1 MSVIIDFGFFLS
13 YNYENI
19 KKGLEFM
26 KMTKRLLAIILAGV
40 MLFTMSVPSFAV
52 SEENWEQVWSSAD
65 AAAGIIMFVGSSES
79 ERNFSWYS
87 ETESEPYVTVSTKK
101 NLSSAEVF
109 KGTCIEAVEGGVVNK
124 VTVSEL
130 SENTTY
136 YYKCTSE
143 GFESEVYSF
152 KTDGGSDFSAM
163 YVTDVHITQIDDD
176 NENSLSDTSYRF
188 NETFED
194 ALSKNSDISL
204 ILSAGDQA
212 TEGLE
217 SEYKAMTASDLFKS
231 VSIATAMGNHDRKG
245 IAYKSFKNFP
255 NEDTEASIRSY
266 NGTDYWF
273 VKGDALFLVMD
284 SNSGN
289 AAAHADFVKRA
300 VEANPDVKWK
310 VMMCHHDLYSG
321 RIPHRESEN
330 KLLRMIWGPIA
341 DEFGIDLVLLGHS
354 HYYTVTDVLY
364 KNESVA
370 DLESEMV
377 DPAGTVYMV
386 SCSLGRP
393 RDDEEI
399 GLNEDWIGFDYLTQ
413 KATYNILDFTEDSIT
428 VNSYELG
435 EDAPFNT
442 FTIKKTSNDG
452 GHEETGFFTSIKD
465 GVVRFLGAI
474 YTVFN
479 NFNSC
484 DDLQEK
490 GYDVKLSDFFG
501 K

>member
-1 MSVIIDFGFFLS
+1 MKTT
-13 YNYENI
+13 
-19 KKGLEFM
+19 KKLF
-26 KMTKRLLAIILAGV
+26 AVILAVV
-40 MLFTMSVPSFAV
+40 MLFTMSCQTFAV

-65 AAAGIIMFVGSSES
+65 AKVGIIMFVGSNES

-87 ETESEPYVTVSTKK
+87 ETESKPTVTVSTKK
-101 NLSSAEVF
+101 NLSSPEVF
-109 KGTCIEAVEGGVVNK
+109 EGTCIEAVEGGVVKK
-124 VTVSEL
+124 VTVSGL
-130 SENTTY
+130 KENTTY
-136 YYKCTSE
+136 YYQCTSE
-143 GFESEVYSF
+143 GFVSQVYSF
-152 KTDGGSDFSAM
+152 KTSGGSDFSAM
-163 YVTDVHITQIDDD
+163 YVTDVHITEIDDA

-194 ALSKNSDISL
+194 ALSKNDDISL

-217 SEYKAMTASDLFKS
+217 SEYKAMTASDLFKG

-245 IAYKSFKNFP
+245 VAYKSFKNLP

-289 AAAHADFVKRA
+289 GAAHADFVKRA

-399 GLNEDWIGFDYLTQ
+399 GLNEEWIGFDYLTE

-435 EDAPFNT
+435 EESPFNT
-442 FTIKKTSNDG
+442 FTIKKPSDNG
-452 GHEETGFFTSIKD
+452 GHEETSFLTSVKD
-465 GVVRFLGAI
+465 GFVRGVGAI
-474 YTVFN
+474 YTFFN
-479 NFNSC
+479 NIGIC
-484 DDLQEK
+484 DDLKEK
-490 GYDVKLSDFFG
+490 GYDVKFSDFLG
-501 K
+501 KEK

>member
-1 MSVIIDFGFFLS
+1 MKIT
-13 YNYENI
+13 
-19 KKGLEFM
+19 KK
-26 KMTKRLLAIILAGV
+26 LLAIILAGV
-40 MLFTMSVPSFAV
+40 MLFAMSCQTFAV
-52 SEENWEQVWSSAD
+52 SKENWAQVWTSAD
-65 AAAGIIMFVGSSES
+65 AAAGIIMFVGSDES

-87 ETESEPYVTVSTKK
+87 ETESEPYISISEKK
-101 NLSSAEVF
+101 NLKSAEVF
-109 KGTCIEAVEGGVVNK
+109 KGTCIDAVEGGVVNK
-124 VTVSEL
+124 VTVSGL
-130 SENTTY
+130 AENTTY

-152 KTDGGSDFSAM
+152 KTDSGSDFSAM
-163 YVTDVHITQIDDD
+163 YVTDVHITQIDDA

-194 ALSKNSDISL
+194 ALSKNDDISL

-217 SEYKAMTASDLFKS
+217 GEYKAMTASDLFKG

-245 IAYKSFKNFP
+245 AAYKAFKNLP

-273 VKGDALFLVMD
+273 VKGDVLFLIMD

-289 AAAHADFVKRA
+289 GAAHADFVERA

-364 KNESVA
+364 KNETVA
-370 DLESEMV
+370 DLESEMI

-393 RDDEEI
+393 RDDEDI
-399 GLNEDWIGFDYLTQ
+399 GLNEDWIGFDYLTE

-435 EDAPFNT
+435 EDSPFNT
-442 FTIKKTSNDG
+442 FTIKKTSNKG
-452 GHEETGFFTSIKD
+452 GHEERGFLTSIKD
-465 GVVRFLGAI
+465 GFIRFAGAI

-479 NFNSC
+479 NFNSY
-484 DDLQEK
+484 DDLKEH

-501 K
+501 D

>member
-1 MSVIIDFGFFLS
+1 MKKTRKLLS
-13 YNYENI
+13 
-19 KKGLEFM
+19 L
-26 KMTKRLLAIILAGV
+26 ILAV
-40 MLFTMSVPSFAV
+40 AMLFTMSVPSFAV
-52 SEENWEQVWSSAD
+52 SKENWEQVWTSAD
-65 AAAGIIMFVGSSES
+65 AKAGIIMFVGSSES

-87 ETESEPYVTVSTKK
+87 ETEGEPYVTISVKK
-101 NLSSAEVF
+101 DLSSAEVF
-109 KGTCIEAVEGGVVNK
+109 KGTCVDAVESGVVNK
-124 VTVSEL
+124 VTVSGL
-130 SENTTY
+130 KENTTY

-143 GFESEVYSF
+143 GFESQVYSF
-152 KTDGGSDFSAM
+152 KTSGGSEFSAM
-163 YVTDVHITQIDDD
+163 YVTDVHITQIDDE

-194 ALSKNSDISL
+194 ALSKNGDISL

-217 SEYKAMTASDLFKS
+217 SEYKAMTASDLFKGVS
-231 VSIATAMGNHDRKG
+231 VATAMGNHDRKG
-245 IAYKSFKNFP
+245 IAYKAFKNFP

-289 AAAHADFVKRA
+289 GAAHADFVKKA

-310 VMMCHHDLYSG
+310 IMMCHHDLYSG

-341 DEFGIDLVLLGHS
+341 DEYGIDLVLLGHS

-377 DPAGTVYMV
+377 DPEGTIYMV

-393 RDDEEI
+393 RDDDEI
-399 GLNEDWIGFDYLTQ
+399 GLNEDWIGFDYLTE
-413 KATYNILDFTEDSIT
+413 KATYNILDFTADSIT

-435 EDAPFNT
+435 EDSPFNT
-442 FTIKKTSNDG
+442 FTIKKTSKDG
-452 GHEETGFFTSIKD
+452 GHEEAGFFTSIKD
-465 GVVRFLGAI
+465 GFVRFAGAI

-484 DDLQEK
+484 DDLKEK

-501 K
+501 D

>member
-1 MSVIIDFGFFLS
+1 MKTT
-13 YNYENI
+13 
-19 KKGLEFM
+19 KKLF
-26 KMTKRLLAIILAGV
+26 AVILAVV
-40 MLFTMSVPSFAV
+40 MLFTMSCQTFAV

-65 AAAGIIMFVGSSES
+65 AKVGIIMFVGSNES

-87 ETESEPYVTVSTKK
+87 ETESKPTVTVSTKK
-101 NLSSAEVF
+101 NLSSPEVF
-109 KGTCIEAVEGGVVNK
+109 EGTCIEAVEGGVVNK
-124 VTVSEL
+124 VTVSGL
-130 SENTTY
+130 KENTTY
-136 YYKCTSE
+136 YYQCTSE
-143 GFESEVYSF
+143 GFVSQVYSF
-152 KTDGGSDFSAM
+152 KTSGGSDFSAM
-163 YVTDVHITQIDDD
+163 YVTDVHITEIDDA

-194 ALSKNSDISL
+194 ALSKNDDISL

-217 SEYKAMTASDLFKS
+217 SEYKAMTASDLFKG

-245 IAYKSFKNFP
+245 VAYKSFKNLP

-289 AAAHADFVKRA
+289 GAAHADFVKRA

-370 DLESEMV
+370 DLKSEMV

-399 GLNEDWIGFDYLTQ
+399 GLNEEWIGFDYLTE

-435 EDAPFNT
+435 EESPFNT
-442 FTIKKTSNDG
+442 FTIKKTSDNG
-452 GHEETGFFTSIKD
+452 GHEETGFLTSVKD
-465 GVVRFLGAI
+465 GFVRGVGAI
-474 YTVFN
+474 YTFFN
-479 NFNSC
+479 NIGIC
-484 DDLQEK
+484 DDLKEK
-490 GYDVKLSDFFG
+490 GYDVKFSDFLG
-501 K
+501 KEK

>member
-1 MSVIIDFGFFLS
+1 MKTT
-13 YNYENI
+13 
-19 KKGLEFM
+19 KK
-26 KMTKRLLAIILAGV
+26 LLALILAGV
-40 MLFTMSVPSFAV
+40 MLFTISVPTFAV
-52 SEENWEQVWSSAD
+52 SKEDWGKVFEGDD
-65 AAAGIIMFVGSSES
+65 AKAGIIMFVGSSES

-87 ETESEPYVTVSTKK
+87 EAEGEPYVTISTKK
-101 NLSSAEVF
+101 DLSSAEIF
-109 KGTCIEAVEGGVVNK
+109 NGTCVDAVEGGVVNK

-130 SENTTY
+130 KENTTY

-143 GFESEVYSF
+143 GFESQVYSF
-152 KTDGGSDFSAM
+152 KTDSDSEFSAM
-163 YVTDVHITQIDDD
+163 YVTDVHITQIDDE

-194 ALSKNSDISL
+194 ALSKNGDISL

-217 SEYKAMTASDLFKS
+217 SEYKAMTASDLFKG

-245 IAYKSFKNFP
+245 IAYKSFKNLP

-289 AAAHADFVKRA
+289 GAAHADFVERA

-341 DEFGIDLVLLGHS
+341 DEYGIDLVLLGHS

-377 DPAGTVYMV
+377 DPEGTVYMV

-393 RDDEEI
+393 RDDEDI
-399 GLNEDWIGFDYLTQ
+399 GLNEDWIGFDYITE

-435 EDAPFNT
+435 EASPFNT

-452 GHEETGFFTSIKD
+452 GHEEGGFLTSIKD
-465 GVVRFLGAI
+465 GFIRFAGAI

-484 DDLQEK
+484 DDLKEK
-490 GYDVKLSDFFG
+490 GYDVELSDFFG
-501 K
+501 D

>member
-1 MSVIIDFGFFLS
+1 MKTT
-13 YNYENI
+13 
-19 KKGLEFM
+19 KKLF
-26 KMTKRLLAIILAGV
+26 AVILAVV
-40 MLFTMSVPSFAV
+40 MLFTMSCQTFAV

-65 AAAGIIMFVGSSES
+65 AKVGIIMFVGSNES

-87 ETESEPYVTVSTKK
+87 ETESKPTVTVSTKK
-101 NLSSAEVF
+101 NLSSPEVF
-109 KGTCIEAVEGGVVNK
+109 EGTCIEAVEGGVVNK
-124 VTVSEL
+124 VTVSGL
-130 SENTTY
+130 KENTTY
-136 YYKCTSE
+136 YYQCTSE
-143 GFESEVYSF
+143 GFVSQVYSF
-152 KTDGGSDFSAM
+152 KTSGGSDFSAM
-163 YVTDVHITQIDDD
+163 YVTDVHITEIDDA

-194 ALSKNSDISL
+194 ALSKNDDISL

-217 SEYKAMTASDLFKS
+217 SEYKAMTASDLFKG

-245 IAYKSFKNFP
+245 VAYKSFKNLP

-289 AAAHADFVKRA
+289 GAAHADFVKRA

-399 GLNEDWIGFDYLTQ
+399 GLNEEWIGFDYLTE

-435 EDAPFNT
+435 EESPFNT
-442 FTIKKTSNDG
+442 FTIKKPSDNG
-452 GHEETGFFTSIKD
+452 GHEETSFLTSVKD
-465 GVVRFLGAI
+465 GFVRGVGAI
-474 YTVFN
+474 YTFFN
-479 NFNSC
+479 NIGIC
-484 DDLQEK
+484 DDLKEK
-490 GYDVKLSDFFG
+490 GYDVKFSDFLG
-501 K
+501 KEK

>member
-1 MSVIIDFGFFLS
+1 MKTAKKLSAVLLSVI
-13 YNYENI
+13 
-19 KKGLEFM
+19 
-26 KMTKRLLAIILAGV
+26 
-40 MLFTMSVPSFAV
+40 MLFTMLVPASAV
-52 SEENWEQVWSSAD
+52 SEKDWNKLWESED
-65 AAAGIIMFVGSSES
+65 AKAGIIMFVGSNES

-87 ETESEPYVTVSTKK
+87 ETESEPTVTVSTKK

-109 KGTCIEAVEGGVVNK
+109 RGTCVEAVEGDFSNK
-124 VTVSEL
+124 VTVTGLKEG
-130 SENTTY
+130 TTY
-136 YYKCTSE
+136 YYQCKSE
-143 GFESEVYSF
+143 GFESEIYSF
-152 KTDGGSDFSAM
+152 KTNSGSDFSAM
-163 YVTDVHITQIDDD
+163 YVTDVHITEIDDA

-188 NETFED
+188 NETFAD
-194 ALSKNSDISL
+194 ALSKNDDISL

-217 SEYKAMTASDLFKS
+217 GEYKAMTASDLFKG

-245 IAYKSFKNFP
+245 IAYKSFKNLP

-289 AAAHADFVKRA
+289 GAAHADFVERA

-310 VMMCHHDLYSG
+310 IMMCHHDLYSG

-354 HYYTVTDVLY
+354 HYYTVTDALY
-364 KNESVA
+364 KNKSVA
-370 DLESEMV
+370 ELSSEMV

-399 GLNEDWIGFDYLTQ
+399 GLNEEWIGFDYLTEN
-413 KATYNILDFTEDSIT
+413 ATYNILDFTEDSIT

-435 EDAPFNT
+435 NEKPFNT
-442 FTIKKTSNDG
+442 FTIKKTTDEG
-452 GHEETGFFTSIKD
+452 GHEEPGFLTSVKD
-465 GVVRFLGAI
+465 SIVRGIGAV
-474 YTVFN
+474 YTFFN
-479 NFNSC
+479 NFGIRS
-484 DDLQEK
+484 DLNEK
-490 GYDVKLSDFFG
+490 GYDVKFSDFFG
-501 K
+501 E

>member
-1 MSVIIDFGFFLS
+1 MNVT
-13 YNYENI
+13 
-19 KKGLEFM
+19 KKIFAV
-26 KMTKRLLAIILAGV
+26 LLAIV
-40 MLFTMSVPSFAV
+40 MLFTMSCQTFAV
-52 SEENWEQVWSSAD
+52 SEENWEQVWSSDD
-65 AAAGIIMFVGSSES
+65 AKAGIIMFVGSNES

-87 ETESEPYVTVSTKK
+87 ETESEPVVTISTTKK
-101 NLSSAEVF
+101 FKSAETF

-124 VTVSEL
+124 VTVSDLE
-130 SENTTY
+130 ENTTY
-136 YYKCTSE
+136 YYKCESE
-143 GFESEVYSF
+143 GFESQVYSF
-152 KTDGGSDFSAM
+152 KTDGSSDFSAM
-163 YVTDVHITQIDDD
+163 YVTDVHITQIDDA

-194 ALSKNSDISL
+194 ALSKNDDISL
-204 ILSAGDQA
+204 VLSAGDQA

-217 SEYKAMTASDLFKS
+217 GEYKAMTASDLFKS

-245 IAYKSFKNFP
+245 VAYKSFKNLP

-289 AAAHADFVKRA
+289 GAAHADFVKRA

-370 DLESEMV
+370 DLDSEMI

-393 RDDEEI
+393 RDDEDK
-399 GLNEDWIGFDYLTQ
+399 GLNEEWIGFDYLTE
-413 KATYNILDFTEDSIT
+413 KATYNILDFTENSIT
-428 VNSYELG
+428 VKSYELG
-435 EDAPFNT
+435 EKSPFNT
-442 FTIKKTSNDG
+442 FTIKKTSDNG
-452 GHEETGFFTSIKD
+452 GHEETGFLTSVKD
-465 GVVRFLGAI
+465 GILRGIGAV
-474 YTVFN
+474 YTFFN
-479 NFNSC
+479 NINNC
-484 DDLQEK
+484 DDLKEH
-490 GYDVKLSDFFG
+490 GYDVEFSDFFG
-501 K
+501 EE

>member
-1 MSVIIDFGFFLS
+1 
-13 YNYENI
+13 
-19 KKGLEFM
+19 M
-26 KMTKRLLAIILAGV
+26 KTTKRLLTITLAIL
-40 MLFTMSVPSFAV
+40 MLFTMSFPTFAV
-52 SEENWEQVWSSAD
+52 SEKDWKQVWSSKD
-65 AAAGIIMFVGSSES
+65 AQAGIIMFVGSSEN
-79 ERNFSWYS
+79 ERRFSWYS
-87 ETESEPYVTVSTKK
+87 DEESEPYISISTNKK
-101 NLSSAEVF
+101 LKSAEKF
-109 KGTCIEAVEGGVVNK
+109 KGTCIDAVEGGVVNK
-124 VTVSEL
+124 VTVTGL

-136 YYKCTSE
+136 YYQCISE
-143 GFESEVYSF
+143 GFESDIYSF

-163 YVTDVHITQIDDD
+163 YVTDVHITQIDEA

-194 ALSKNSDISL
+194 ALSKNDDISL

-217 SEYKAMTASDLFKS
+217 SEYKAMTASDLFKG

-245 IAYKSFKNFP
+245 VAYKSFKNFP

-266 NGTDYWF
+266 NCTDYWF

-289 AAAHADFVKRA
+289 GAAHADFVKKA

-370 DLESEMV
+370 DLESEMI
-377 DPAGTVYMV
+377 DPEGTVYMV

-399 GLNEDWIGFDYLTQ
+399 GLNEDWIGFDYLTE

-435 EDAPFNT
+435 EDSPFNT
-442 FTIKKTSNDG
+442 FTIKKTSNNG
-452 GHEETGFFTSIKD
+452 GHEETGFLTSVKD
-465 GVVRFLGAI
+465 GIIRGIGAI

-479 NFNSC
+479 NFNIC
-484 DDLQEK
+484 DDLKEH

-501 K
+501 D

>member
-1 MSVIIDFGFFLS
+1 
-13 YNYENI
+13 
-19 KKGLEFM
+19 M
-26 KMTKRLLAIILAGV
+26 KTTKRLLAFILAGV
-40 MLFTMSVPSFAV
+40 MLFTMSIPSFAV
-52 SEENWEQVWSSAD
+52 SEENWEQVWSSD
-65 AAAGIIMFVGSSES
+65 DTAAGITMFVGSSES

-87 ETESEPYVTVSTKK
+87 ETESEPYITISTKK
-101 NLSSAEVF
+101 NLNSAEVF
-109 KGTCIEAVEGGVVNK
+109 TGTCVDAVEGGVVNK
-124 VTVSEL
+124 VTVSGL

-163 YVTDVHITQIDDD
+163 YVTDVHITQNDEE

-212 TEGLE
+212 TDGLE
-217 SEYKAMTASDLFKS
+217 SEYRAMTASTLFKS

-245 IAYKSFKNFP
+245 IAYKSFKNYP
-255 NEDTEASIRSY
+255 NEDTEATIHSY

-273 VKGDALFLVMD
+273 VKGDVLFLIMD

-289 AAAHADFVKRA
+289 GAAHADFVERA

-310 VMMCHHDLYSG
+310 VMMGHHDLYSG
-321 RIPHRESEN
+321 RIPHRESEC

-354 HYYTVTDVLY
+354 HYYTVSDVIY

-377 DPAGTVYMV
+377 DPSGTVYMV

-393 RDDEEI
+393 RDDDEI
-399 GLNEDWIGFDYLTQ
+399 GLNDWIGFDYLTQ
-413 KATYNILDFTEDSIT
+413 NATYNILDFTEDSIT

-435 EDAPFNT
+435 EDSPFNT

-452 GHEETGFFTSIKD
+452 GHEETGFLTSIKD
-465 GVVRFLGAI
+465 GFVRGIGAI
-474 YTVFN
+474 YSIFN
-479 NFNSC
+479 NFSIYSE
-484 DDLQEK
+484 LKEK

-501 K
+501 E